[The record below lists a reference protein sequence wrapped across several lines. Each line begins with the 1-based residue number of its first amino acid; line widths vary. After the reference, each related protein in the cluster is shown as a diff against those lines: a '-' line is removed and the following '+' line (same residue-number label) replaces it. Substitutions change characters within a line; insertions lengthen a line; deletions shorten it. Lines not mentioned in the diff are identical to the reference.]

1 MSATVSRLQ
10 QQISELQAR
19 KASLELAGRLQE
31 RAQREDHPTRRAALL
46 LAAWEE
52 LRKVRPCAS

>member
-1 MSATVSRLQ
+1 MNHNDHITQ
-10 QQISELQAR
+10 QLDELRAR
-19 KASLELAGRLQE
+19 KASLDLAGRLQE

-52 LRKVRPCAS
+52 LRKVRPS

>member
-46 LAAWEE
+46 LAAWEA
-52 LRKVRPCAS
+52 LRKVRPHA

>member
-1 MSATVSRLQ
+1 MILSDKMAH
-10 QQISELQAR
+10 ELDALRAR
-19 KASLELAGRLQE
+19 KANLELAGRLQE

-52 LRKVRPCAS
+52 LRKVRPCAP

>member
-1 MSATVSRLQ
+1 MLSDQVTKQLD
-10 QQISELQAR
+10 ELRAR
-19 KASLELAGRLQE
+19 KAALELAGRLQE